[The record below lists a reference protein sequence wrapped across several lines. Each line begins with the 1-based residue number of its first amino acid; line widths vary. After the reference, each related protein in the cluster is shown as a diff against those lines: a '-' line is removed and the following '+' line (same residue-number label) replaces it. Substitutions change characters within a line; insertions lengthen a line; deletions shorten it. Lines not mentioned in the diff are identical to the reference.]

1 MASISKYKTKKGDFY
16 RIQLYVGKDAN
27 GKRITKTVRGFKTK
41 REAKMAADKLSAE
54 IASGN
59 FLEKTDLTFSDVYEH
74 WLDTYKLTVREHTLM
89 CVESLFKAHI
99 LPILGDTPI
108 QKITARKCQLMVNS
122 LAQSNLTSIKNYA
135 IQASRIFEFAI
146 SMDYINK
153 NPFDK
158 VIIPKIKKAPKP
170 PKFYTRDELELFLDT
185 AQKIC
190 PPKIYTLL
198 RLLAFSGMRIG
209 EAFALTWDDIDLASK
224 SISINKTVTY
234 SKKSKATISEPKT
247 QASKRTVYIDKKT
260 LFILQQWQKIQRI
273 KLLEIGFNANSPQQ
287 LVFANSNNSFIS
299 GVVLRYWINKVRKKI
314 DLHPIS
320 PHGFRHTYATLAI
333 QSGMNPK
340 ELQAQLGHSNIH
352 TTLQI
357 YTAITDEQRIATPD
371 KFTSFVNF

>member
-41 REAKMAADKLSAE
+41 REAKMTADKLSAE

-74 WLDTYKLTVREHTLM
+74 WLDTYKLTVREHTLV
-89 CVESLFKAHI
+89 CVETQFNTHI
-99 LPILGDTPI
+99 LPTLGNIPI
-108 QKITARKCQLMVNS
+108 QKISARQCQTMVND
-122 LAQSNLTSIKNYA
+122 LAQKNLLSLKAVT

-146 SMDYINK
+146 SMDYVHK

-158 VIIPKIKKAPKP
+158 VIIPKVRKASKS
-170 PKFYTRDELELFLDT
+170 PKFYTRDELELFMIT
-185 AQKIC
+185 AQKKC
-190 PPKIYTLL
+190 PPQIYTLF

-209 EAFALTWDDIDLASK
+209 EAFALTWNDIDFDLAT
-224 SISINKTVTY
+224 ITINKTVSY
-234 SKKSKATISEPKT
+234 GRKGIATISEPKT
-247 QASKRTVYIDKKT
+247 QASKRTVYVDRKT
-260 LFILQQWQKIQRI
+260 LLILQQWQQIQRI
-273 KLLEIGFNANSPQQ
+273 DLLKRGFNANSSQQ
-287 LVFANSNNSFIS
+287 LIFTNSHNSFMS
-299 GVVLRYWINKVRKKI
+299 RPMPVYWINEIRETT

-333 QSGMNPK
+333 QGGINPK
-340 ELQAQLGHSNIH
+340 ELQAQLGHSNIQ

>member
-108 QKITARKCQLMVNS
+108 QKITARQCQLMVNS
-122 LAQSNLTSIKNYA
+122 LAQSNLTAIKNYTV
-135 IQASRIFEFAI
+135 QASRIFEFAI
-146 SMDYINK
+146 SMDYISK
-153 NPFDK
+153 NPFNK
-158 VIIPKIKKAPKP
+158 VIIPKVKKASKP
-170 PKFYTRDELELFLDT
+170 PKFYTRDKLELFMVT
-185 AQKIC
+185 AQKQC
-190 PPKIYTLL
+190 PPQFYTLF
-198 RLLAFSGMRIG
+198 RLLAFSGIRIG
-209 EAFALTWDDIDLASK
+209 EASALTWNDIDFDSAA
-224 SISINKTVTY
+224 ITINKTVTY
-234 SKKSKATISEPKT
+234 LKNGKATVSDPKT
-247 QASKRTVYIDKKT
+247 KSSNRTVYIDKKT
-260 LFILQQWQKIQRI
+260 LVILQQWQNMQRI
-273 KLLEIGFNANSPQQ
+273 ELLKKGFNANSPQQ
-287 LVFANSNNSFIS
+287 LVFTSMTNSFILRDTSDRWIKRISKES
-299 GVVLRYWINKVRKKI
+299 GI
-314 DLHPIS
+314 HSIS

-340 ELQAQLGHSNIH
+340 ELQAQLGHSNIQ

-357 YTAITDEQRIATPD
+357 YTAITDEQRITTPD
-371 KFTSFVNF
+371 KFVSFVNF

>member
-41 REAKMAADKLSAE
+41 REAKMAADKLSAD

-74 WLDTYKLTVREHTLM
+74 WLDTYKLTVREHTLL
-89 CVESLFKAHI
+89 CVESLFRTHI

-108 QKITARKCQLMVNS
+108 QKITARQCQLMVNS
-122 LAQSNLTSIKNYA
+122 LAQSNLTAIKNYT

-153 NPFDK
+153 NPFNK
-158 VIIPKIKKAPKP
+158 VIIPRVKKAPKS
-170 PKFYTRDELELFLDT
+170 PKFYTRDELELFMFT
-185 AQKIC
+185 AQKRC
-190 PPKIYTLL
+190 SPKIYTLF

-209 EAFALTWDDIDLASK
+209 EASALTWNDINFDSAA
-224 SISINKTVTY
+224 ITINKTVTY
-234 SKKSKATISEPKT
+234 LKNGKVGVSDPKT
-247 QASKRTVYIDKKT
+247 QSSNRIIYIDKKT
-260 LFILQQWQKIQRI
+260 LVVLQQWQNTQRI
-273 KLLEIGFNANSPQQ
+273 ELLKRGFNANNSQQ
-287 LVFANSNNSFIS
+287 LVFNGVNNSFIS
-299 GVVLRYWINKVRKKI
+299 HHMIDYWIKKI
-314 DLHPIS
+314 SHEIGEHS
-320 PHGFRHTYATLAI
+320 ITPHGFRHTYATLAI

-340 ELQAQLGHSNIH
+340 ELQAQLGHSNIQ

-357 YTAITDEQRIATPD
+357 YTAVTDEQRMTTPN